1 MSINELQDEV
11 IAEFSDFD
19 DWMDR
24 YQLLI
29 DLGNE
34 QEPLE
39 EKYKTEQNL
48 IEGCQS
54 RVWLQADDVDGKI
67 VFKAESDAL
76 IVKGI
81 IALLIKVFS
90 GHTPDEILNADLYFI
105 DKIGLKE
112 HLSPTRSN
120 GLLSMV
126 KQIRMYALAFKA
138 KGEVKTS
145 LFYCCFWEVRWFMV
159 SMIPINRRIDPNRTM
174 RYGVPLIRSSIFS
187 ASGYLML
194 R

>member
-48 IEGCQS
+48 IEN
-54 RVWLQADDVDGKI
+54 W
-67 VFKAESDAL
+67 
-76 IVKGI
+76 IVKSDI
-81 IALLIKVFS
+81 S
-90 GHTPDEILNADLYFI
+90 
-105 DKIGLKE
+105 
-112 HLSPTRSN
+112 
-120 GLLSMV
+120 LLSDF
-126 KQIRMYALAFKA
+126 RD
-138 KGEVKTS
+138 G
-145 LFYCCFWEVRWFMV
+145 R
-159 SMIPINRRIDPNRTM
+159 SM
-174 RYGVPLIRSSIFS
+174 
-187 ASGYLML
+187 
-194 R
+194 